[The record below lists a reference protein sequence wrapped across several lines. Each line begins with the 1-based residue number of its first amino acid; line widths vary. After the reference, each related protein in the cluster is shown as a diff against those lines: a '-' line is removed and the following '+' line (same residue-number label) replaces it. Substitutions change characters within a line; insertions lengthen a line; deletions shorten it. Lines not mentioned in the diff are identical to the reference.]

1 MPTTQKNSLRL
12 SVLAAAMSPLLGLG
26 LSQTAIAAD
35 SIADALKEG
44 DTVVSLRLRYENVDA
59 DDKDDST
66 QDGSDAI
73 TLKTRLT
80 YTSGDFK
87 GFGMTLELDDVT
99 SLKSVN
105 YPDGVNS
112 GENGPAIVDP
122 EGTGVNQV
130 YLSYKVADTTVR
142 YGRQRILLDNQRFV
156 GGVGWRQNEQTYDA
170 VSVSNSSVKNL
181 TVFAAHI
188 YNLDGIKNTNADHDT
203 NLLNVGYKT
212 PVGKVSAYYYD
223 VEDETKN
230 TTLDSGTASK
240 TLGVRFA
247 GNTKAGDVKFHYTAE
262 FAKQSE
268 GHNSKSYDAK
278 YNHLMGG
285 ISVAGVTAK
294 IGRESLGAD
303 EDAGV
308 GFNTP
313 LATKH
318 KFQGWTDKALTT
330 PASGIDD
337 VYISVGTKISG
348 VKLLG
353 VYHQFDAN
361 EGVNDGDKYGS
372 EIGFVVATKL
382 DNGIGLHLKYADF
395 RKGDNTVG
403 INDTTKLWLTSTYK
417 F

>member
-1 MPTTQKNSLRL
+1 MPTIKKNSLKL

-44 DTVVSLRLRYENVDA
+44 DTVVSLRLRYENVDV
-59 DDKDDST
+59 DDENTAT

-80 YTSGDFK
+80 YTSGDFN
-87 GFGMTLELDDVT
+87 GLGMTLELDDVT
-99 SLKSVN
+99 SAKSVN
-105 YPDGVNS
+105 YPDKVNS

-130 YLSYKVADTTVR
+130 YLSYKVADTTVK

-156 GGVGWRQNEQTYDA
+156 GGVGFRQNEQTYDA
-170 VSVSNSSVKNL
+170 VSVSNNSVKNL
-181 TVFAAHI
+181 TLFAAHI
-188 YNLDGIKNTNADHDT
+188 YNVDGITGGNADHDT

-230 TTLDSGTASK
+230 TGVDTGTASK
-240 TLGVRFA
+240 TVGARFS
-247 GNTKAGDVKFHYTAE
+247 GNAKAGKVKFLYTAE
-262 FAKQSE
+262 LAKQSE
-268 GHNSKSYDAK
+268 GDNSDSYDTN

-303 EDAGV
+303 NGIT
-308 GFNTP
+308 FRTP

-318 KFQGWTDKALTT
+318 KFQGWTDTLLGHG
-330 PASGIDD
+330 PNGIDD
-337 VYISVGTKISG
+337 TYVTVGTKVAG
-348 VKLLG
+348 VKLSA
-353 VYHQFDAN
+353 VYHKLEA
-361 EGVNDGDKYGS
+361 NDGDVDGDEFGTEK
-372 EIGFVVATKL
+372 GFVAATKL
-382 DNGIGLHLKYADF
+382 DNGIGLSLKYADF
-395 RKGDNTVG
+395 SKGDDSIG
-403 INDTTKLWLTSTYK
+403 KNDTKKLWLTSTYK